1 MSVLKNVVVRK
12 ARVVRKNS
20 PLEDLADYENC
31 IAEIDD
37 SADEKYKIRKIFQMS
52 YPKVAADPTFV
63 LFFILLPVTIV
74 TARIAKLSKK
84 KYGFRKG
91 KLK

>member
-20 PLEDLADYENC
+20 PLEDLADYDNC

-63 LFFILLPVTIV
+63 L
-74 TARIAKLSKK
+74 SKK
-84 KYGFRKG
+84 SR
-91 KLK
+91 LCNLQL